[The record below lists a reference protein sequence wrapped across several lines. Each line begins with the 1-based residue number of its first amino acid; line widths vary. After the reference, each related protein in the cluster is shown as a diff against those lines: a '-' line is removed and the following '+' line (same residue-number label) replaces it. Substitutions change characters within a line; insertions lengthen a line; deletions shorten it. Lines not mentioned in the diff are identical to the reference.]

1 MSSTILSF
9 QPPDEI
15 LAEVNSVFN
24 IFYKYWHVCS
34 RRYRDYTPLQIEFIC
49 AELYRILANYWEK
62 NKWSLAEIKQICLV
76 LDICCDHLD
85 PNNFLDKKTAYIFH
99 IQNCFRLSVI

>member
-24 IFYKYWHVCS
+24 IFYKYWYVCS
-34 RRYRDYTPLQIEFIC
+34 S
-49 AELYRILANYWEK
+49 
-62 NKWSLAEIKQICLV
+62 WSLAEIKQICLV

-99 IQNCFRLSVI
+99 IQNCFRLRVI